1 MIYLKTLEEI
11 ALMRNACDLVSRTL
25 AEVAKHVAPGGT
37 TFKLD
42 NIAREFICDN
52 GGRPACLGYGGFP
65 ATLCIEVN
73 EVVVHGF
80 PSNYALREGDVIGI
94 DTVAELNGYN
104 GDSCYTFAVGDV
116 NPETL
121 NLMRVTK
128 ESLYKGI
135 EACKVGN
142 RIGDISNAVQTYC
155 ERHGYSIVREM
166 CGHGIGRSMHEDP
179 EVPNYGRKGTG
190 ALIKNGMCIAI
201 EPMVNL
207 GKRNIVIEKDGWTC
221 RTRDRQPSVH
231 YEHTVALVD
240 GKAEILTTFDYIEEV
255 LKERSIYEI
264 TAHISGKMRMHYIRI
279 LPGDKV
285 RVEMSPYDLSKGR
298 IAFRY
303 K

>member
-25 AEVAKHVAPGGT
+25 AEVAKHVAPGVT

-221 RTRDRQPSVH
+221 RTRDRKPSVH

-255 LKERSIYEI
+255 LKERSI
-264 TAHISGKMRMHYIRI
+264 
-279 LPGDKV
+279 
-285 RVEMSPYDLSKGR
+285 
-298 IAFRY
+298 
-303 K
+303 